1 MSTTESRK
9 GSKHRTVEE
18 LIFDKQRI
26 IAEVTEKHNLRMQRL
41 NAELQHLE
49 DIRDGRRKQRVHSVR
64 QLSEAERQAL
74 EEFQAMGDSERQEA
88 LKDMKAKLRV
98 LKLVA
103 RQTAPEP
110 TEEASDEEENVQ
122 EFEEE

>member
-9 GSKHRTVEE
+9 GFKHRTVEE
-18 LIFDKQRI
+18 LISDKQRT
-26 IAEVTEKHNLRMQRL
+26 IAEATEKHNLRMQRL
-41 NAELQHLE
+41 NAELQQLE
-49 DIRDGRRKQRVHSVR
+49 DIRDGRRKHRIR
-64 QLSEAERQAL
+64 ATGQLSEAERQAL

-88 LKDMKAKLRV
+88 MKAMKAKLRV

-103 RQTAPEP
+103 SQTASEP